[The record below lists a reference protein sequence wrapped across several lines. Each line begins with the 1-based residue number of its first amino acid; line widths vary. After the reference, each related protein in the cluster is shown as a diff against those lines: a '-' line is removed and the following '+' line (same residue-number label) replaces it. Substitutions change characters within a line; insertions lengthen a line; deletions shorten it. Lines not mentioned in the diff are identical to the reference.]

1 MHELSIAEA
10 IVDAVKEQMIEN
22 AGSTLKMLNI
32 CVGELA
38 GVEVESLRFLMGIV
52 LESEGFED
60 AEFTI
65 RVEPAVLICSN
76 CGEKLPASR
85 IGETCPKC
93 SEWNLRLTGERAVM
107 LESMEIEDEDQP

>member
-38 GVEVESLRFLMGIV
+38 GVEVESLRFVMGVI
-52 LESEGFED
+52 LEEEGFKD
-60 AEFTI
+60 TEFTI
-65 RVEPAVLICSN
+65 RVKTAALVCSA

-85 IGETCPKC
+85 IGEICPEC
-93 SEWNLRLTGERAVM
+93 GEWNMKLTGDRAVT